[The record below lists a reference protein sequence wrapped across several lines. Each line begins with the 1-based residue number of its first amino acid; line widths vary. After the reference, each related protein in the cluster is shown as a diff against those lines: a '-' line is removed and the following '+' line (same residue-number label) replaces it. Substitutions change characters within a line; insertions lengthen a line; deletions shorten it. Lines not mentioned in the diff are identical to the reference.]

1 MSNFEVSNKKKLNFY
16 AKAQKY
22 KESVR
27 NRQVFHK
34 K

>member
-16 AKAQKY
+16 AHAQKY

-27 NRQVFHK
+27 NRQVFQK
-34 K
+34 